1 MVNGLPALASRTG
14 NRVQTAA
21 IVGIV
26 DITQPFF
33 VELLMSPSGTEYLLY
48 QLNAGGMTVYYDT
61 TVSYVQLYTY
71 TAALGVAR
79 YITSP
84 VGSWLARSFKHVIGY
99 VDPVGLSG
107 KWWMNGVPVL
117 TSFVNTAPPVPCA
130 ATAFCLPGVVGAPT
144 RSLIARVW
152 QGTPSNEDCAAL
164 YGAARALTGGEV

>member
-1 MVNGLPALASRTG
+1 MGYDQDRYARLLASASFDCSFYKGTWQDLSKNRLAMSAVGSPSWTMVNGLPALASRVG
-14 NRVQTAA
+14 NRIQSAVIA
-21 IVGIV
+21 GIV

-84 VGSWLARSFKHVIGY
+84 VGSWLARSFKHVIR
-99 VDPVGLSG
+99 SG
-107 KWWMNGVPVL
+107 CLANG
-117 TSFVNTAPPVPCA
+117 
-130 ATAFCLPGVVGAPT
+130 G
-144 RSLIARVW
+144 
-152 QGTPSNEDCAAL
+152 
-164 YGAARALTGGEV
+164 